1 MMWQSSSYTAEQHRR
16 LTVEP
21 PVMRRQ
27 AERRHQSM
35 PLVVEKIAG
44 TNLGDWIC
52 GLGLAAFFVGM
63 TVI

>member
-1 MMWQSSSYTAEQHRR
+1 MNWQSPSYTAEQHRR

-21 PVMRRQ
+21 AVVRRE
-27 AERRHQSM
+27 AEQRVAKM

-52 GLGLAAFFVGM
+52 GLGLAAFVTAM
-63 TVI
+63 VMA

>member
-1 MMWQSSSYTAEQHRR
+1 MNWQSPSYTAEQHRR

-21 PVMRRQ
+21 AIVRRE
-27 AERRHQSM
+27 AEQQIAKM

-52 GLGLAAFFVGM
+52 GLGLVAFFVGM
-63 TVI
+63 TVL